1 MTTNPQ
7 KGKVLGNYELKKK
20 VGTGGFGLVWLAED
34 KYNGQQVALKIPR
47 HDRVSETL
55 LDKYVNRELQALK
68 EIRTIGGHPN
78 LMNLQDTV
86 SNKGD
91 VILVVGFVS
100 GDELGEVVD
109 QRGGLDAKQ
118 ARNIGIDICDAM
130 SFMHQHDFIYRDL
143 KPDNIILDGQQ
154 NPTIIDFTT
163 AKKIDPSDLSLT
175 SGNAVPD
182 DLQTVIGAGGGS
194 IFKPPE
200 VTDSKNYGDQGPW
213 SDVYSIGKIL
223 FFMITNQ
230 RLGTN
235 GLAPSDVGGTSP
247 SYLDDI
253 VERATAEEPSNRYSN
268 ATALKDA
275 LERKDP
281 SPPQMAKL
289 YHVGSDEMYEIE
301 SGDTIGN
308 DRPPKTNVTIDLDY
322 VSGVHCRLSRDAT
335 GTWRVKDE
343 STNGTYYYQGDDWV
357 ELLSPNGRQELR
369 SKGHTVEATTDT
381 IQINEG
387 DSFRLVDPNYDDDS
401 WFIFEGEKQ

>member
-1 MTTNPQ
+1 MTTNLQ
-7 KGKVLGNYELKKK
+7 KGKVIGNYKLKKK
-20 VGTGGFGLVWLAED
+20 IGTGGFGLVWLAED
-34 KYNGQQVALKIPR
+34 KTNGQQVALKIPR

-78 LMNLQDTV
+78 LMNLRDTV
-86 SNKGD
+86 SKDGD

-100 GDELGEVVD
+100 GDELGEVIN
-109 QRGGLDAKQ
+109 QNGGFDATQ
-118 ARNIGIDICDAM
+118 ARHIGIGICDAM
-130 SFMHQHDFIYRDL
+130 SFMHQHEFIYRDL

-163 AKKIDPSDLSLT
+163 AKKVDPSDLSLT
-175 SGNAVPD
+175 AGNAVPGNID
-182 DLQTVIGAGGGS
+182 PTEIGGDS
-194 IFKPPE
+194 NFKPPE
-200 VTDSKNYGDQGPW
+200 VTDSQNYGDQGPW

-223 FFMITNQ
+223 FYMITGQ
-230 RLGTN
+230 RLGTD

-268 ATALKDA
+268 ATALKHA

-289 YHVGSDEMYEIE
+289 YHVGSDKMYEIE

-308 DRPPKTNVTIDLDY
+308 DRPPKTNITIDLDY
-322 VSGVHCRLSRDAT
+322 VSGVHCRISRDAT
-335 GTWRVKDE
+335 GSWRIKDE
-343 STNGTYYYQGDDWV
+343 STNGTYYHQDDHWI
-357 ELLSPNGRQELR
+357 EILSPNGRQELR
-369 SKGHTVEATTDT
+369 SKGHSVEATTDT
-381 IQINEG
+381 QQLNKG
-387 DSFRLVDPNYDDDS
+387 DTFALVDPNYDKKS
-401 WFIFEGEKQ
+401 WFIFEGEK